1 MKRTALLLIL
11 CTGFVIAAFAKRPDP
26 PAPAEVRTRLS
37 QNVTYSSSYIKKGRW
52 TVHTVVADL
61 LDPTLSLRLGKGL
74 ENIAGLERVQ
84 NILHRFDSLHHGF
97 ATALAGVNANF
108 WRAGSN
114 HPMGP
119 TVSEGVI
126 LRTDQYKNWSSVA
139 VTTTGSVH
147 IDRFSVTA
155 GIRTRFGLIPIEH
168 FNYRHDSLSLSAYT
182 SYFGSTVPFLDTS
195 GIFLASQDTI
205 TDDSES
211 DSVVTATVDSVY
223 SRSPESGTLKI
234 QFRYLRA
241 PLANTLTPC
250 RITAIDTS
258 IMAIP
263 VDGGVLSFGRG
274 RFPLFFSL
282 FVGDTFSLESRVS
295 PVLPDPV
302 RVMTGGT
309 PRIVRDGKVSVEWQE
324 EGLRKRRFVTG
335 RYARTAFGVSKNGS
349 QIIMVTVEGSS
360 RRARRQGI
368 GLADLAKVL
377 IDRGAWQAL
386 NFDGGG
392 SATMV
397 VSDQTVAP
405 ATGTRYSRKI
415 STTLFLVETK
425 HGKPGH
431 TGTSPGVR

>member
-1 MKRTALLLIL
+1 MTRTALLLLL
-11 CTGFVIAAFAKRPDP
+11 CAGCVVAALAKRPEP
-26 PAPAEVRTRLS
+26 VVPAEVRTRLS
-37 QNVTYSSSYIKKGRW
+37 PNVTYSASYVKKGRW
-52 TVHTVVADL
+52 RVHTVVADMR
-61 LDPTLSLRLGKGL
+61 DPSLALRLGKGL

-84 NILHRFDSLHHGF
+84 NILHRFDSLQHGF
-97 ATALAGVNANF
+97 STALAGVNANF

-139 VTTTGSVH
+139 ITTDGLVH
-147 IDRFSVTA
+147 IDRFTVTA

-195 GIFLASQDTI
+195 GIHLASQDTI

-211 DSVVTATVDSVY
+211 DSVVTAVVDSVY
-223 SRSPESGTLKI
+223 SLSPESGTLKI

-241 PLANTLTPC
+241 PLVNTLTPC

-263 VDGGVLSFGRG
+263 ADGGVLSFGKG

-282 FVGDTFSLESRVS
+282 FVGDTFSFESRVA
-295 PVLPDPV
+295 PVLPAPV

-309 PRIVRDGKVSVEWQE
+309 PRIVRDGQVSVEWQE
-324 EGLRKRRFVTG
+324 EGLRKRRFITG
-335 RYARTAFGVSKNGS
+335 QYARTAFGVSRNGN
-349 QIIMVTVEGSS
+349 QIIMVTVEGSN
-360 RRARRQGI
+360 RRARRRGI
-368 GLADLAKVL
+368 GLADLAKLL
-377 IDRGAWQAL
+377 IERGAYQAL

-415 STTLFLVETK
+415 STTLFLVENRK
-425 HGKPGH
+425 GGEKQPPG
-431 TGTSPGVR
+431 SK